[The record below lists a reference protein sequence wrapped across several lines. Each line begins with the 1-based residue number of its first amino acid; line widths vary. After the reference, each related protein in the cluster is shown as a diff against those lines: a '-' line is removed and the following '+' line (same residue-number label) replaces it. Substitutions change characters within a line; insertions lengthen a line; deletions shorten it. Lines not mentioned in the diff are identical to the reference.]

1 MSARW
6 PIRPFEARDRAPMHA
21 ALVKCAI
28 FQPEEIAV
36 ALELMDIHLTQP
48 AQTDYHFVVCG
59 DERDRAAGYLCIGR
73 RPMTRGTFDMYW
85 IVADPAYQ
93 GRGVGTALNAY
104 AEEYVRAGRGTL
116 LLAETS
122 SKNAYEATRQFYLT
136 RGYRELARI
145 KDCYA
150 VGDDL
155 ITYGKYFP
163 QTE

>member
-1 MSARW
+1 
-6 PIRPFEARDRAPMHA
+6 
-21 ALVKCAI
+21 
-28 FQPEEIAV
+28 
-36 ALELMDIHLTQP
+36 MDIYLNRPEQ
-48 AQTDYHFVVCG
+48 QDYHFVVCA

-85 IVADPAYQ
+85 IVTDPAWQ
-93 GRGVGTALNAY
+93 GRGVGTALNSY
-104 AEEYVRAGRGTL
+104 AEEHVRAAGGTL

-163 QTE
+163 QSE